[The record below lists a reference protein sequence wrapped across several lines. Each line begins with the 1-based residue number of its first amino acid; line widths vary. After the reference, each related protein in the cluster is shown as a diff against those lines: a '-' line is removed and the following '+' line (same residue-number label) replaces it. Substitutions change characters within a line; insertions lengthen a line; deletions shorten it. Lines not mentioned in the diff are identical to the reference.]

1 MRSLVTLMMM
11 NKFKTM
17 MKMIM
22 KEKGRTMMRI
32 SIRKRFRE
40 ITNKIFGIKM
50 MILARVKIQREK
62 WLKTNEVRLQNSAIN
77 LNKSLS
83 QKDDL
88 KFSMI
93 AYRKMKMRK
102 KKLESIFLNNDS
114 HKRYQAKIKLCK
126 LSK

>member
-62 WLKTNEVRLQNSAIN
+62 RLKTNEVRLQNSAIN

-102 KKLESIFLNNDS
+102 KKLMRILLNNDS
-114 HKRYQAKIKLCK
+114 HKSYQAKIK
-126 LSK
+126 